1 MEGNLIEEVR
11 ILKKVYT
18 LELLTFKMKKCYY
31 SIAYTFLEQIDVN
44 SSRYDRVLSLTN
56 RTAWKI
62 YKEVDEVLPFTLW
75 GVRHLI
81 HHKWVL
87 NLFLAQLYKMIPFVY
102 LLVSVSLYF
111 TSVNWSVS
119 DFSDNEISNW
129 MSRLLAEYYACTQ
142 IMSPAIAPFRTLSVK

>member
-56 RTAWKI
+56 RTA
-62 YKEVDEVLPFTLW
+62 
-75 GVRHLI
+75 
-81 HHKWVL
+81 
-87 NLFLAQLYKMIPFVY
+87 
-102 LLVSVSLYF
+102 
-111 TSVNWSVS
+111 
-119 DFSDNEISNW
+119 
-129 MSRLLAEYYACTQ
+129 
-142 IMSPAIAPFRTLSVK
+142 